1 MPSAASVLRGVSLAL
16 IPLGLVV
23 LERYCMYIVSE
34 VSSGYPYTE
43 KTDMY
48 TLGCVMY
55 KILGKSTKPELQ
67 KYEERPQLL
76 RNQFGGVVP
85 KWFNIQQ
92 ILCCSDSK
100 ARISAR
106 RLVYIVDD
114 ILYPQLLAYA
124 TRLFSVGQ
132 DISFFAT
139 PFFAMNIWVILAGGF
154 GFFLCPT
161 GSAKCTPA
169 QERILGKANSFL
181 SLSLDKWNGMEIV
194 RYCTGSSIQRVT

>member
-1 MPSAASVLRGVSLAL
+1 MSLLMPSAASVLRGVSLAL

-23 LERYCMYIVSE
+23 LERYCMHIVSE

-85 KWFNIQQ
+85 K
-92 ILCCSDSK
+92 
-100 ARISAR
+100 
-106 RLVYIVDD
+106 
-114 ILYPQLLAYA
+114 
-124 TRLFSVGQ
+124 
-132 DISFFAT
+132 
-139 PFFAMNIWVILAGGF
+139 
-154 GFFLCPT
+154 
-161 GSAKCTPA
+161 
-169 QERILGKANSFL
+169 
-181 SLSLDKWNGMEIV
+181 
-194 RYCTGSSIQRVT
+194 